1 MQFFSAL
8 TQFMASMKTTR
19 EIDLYLS
26 KANSIDD
33 YNRRIEELQKQ
44 GKI

>member
-1 MQFFSAL
+1 MRFFSAL
-8 TQFMASMKTTR
+8 TQFMESMKTTR

-26 KANSIDD
+26 KATSSAD